1 MSRECE
7 KLVRLALNR
16 GAPDNITGI
25 MFYIDVLGK
34 RRRPVRFH
42 GGRSLEKG
50 NLVEYEGK
58 IQPPADR

>member
-25 MFYIDVLGK
+25 MFHIDVLGK
-34 RRRPVRFH
+34 RVASSFSW
-42 GGRSLEKG
+42 RSLLGKG
-50 NLVEYEGK
+50 
-58 IQPPADR
+58 